1 MKISE
6 LARTPISSA
15 APAGTDVRYDPL
27 YDALQAEIDVKPSAG
42 SGGTDWNKVV
52 ASSSNI
58 LETRSKDI
66 LVASYLAVGLLQT
79 AGVPQG
85 LLNGINVLSDM
96 IDEYWDNMFPP
107 VKRMRGRVQA
117 FGWWLERTLAYL
129 SSVTDIEPITV
140 ATMEELSSAANR
152 LYDLLSEKCPD
163 APSPRR
169 ILDFIKSLP
178 VEEAV
183 QPETNDNSPQTAQME
198 RPDETPIQQ
207 TSPPPQSL
215 QQSRPQPQPQSQP
228 QKIDLSFSVTTISN
242 QDEANRV
249 LTSVIN
255 NNYLL
260 VDFMLAEPSP
270 QSSWYR
276 LNLLSAWFEIK
287 KLPTA
292 TDNKTLIPPP
302 DRQTTTLLASMKG
315 AENWGGVIKS
325 GSYNIRRYPF
335 WLDMNRL
342 VTEALGMMGEK
353 FREAKQAVEYETA
366 GFVKR
371 FAGIDKYTFSDG
383 SPFADNQT
391 LIWLRSLDGGGSAG
405 ERPVPSNGDE
415 LATKVAEEY
424 SRCRELFNSGK
435 QGEGLSTMQ
444 RLLKASTSG
453 RERFLWRLSL
463 LQLLTLSGMGNL
475 ATPHIS
481 EVMKDYDSHHLEEWD
496 PEMALHSLKTVWNA
510 LNSQNDPTSKIKA
523 DEIIARISMIS
534 PADAF
539 NLSK

>member
-1 MKISE
+1 MKPGE
-6 LARTPISSA
+6 LVRTPVSSV

-27 YDALQAEIDVKPSAG
+27 YEALQAEIDVKPSTG

-66 LVASYLAVGLLQT
+66 LVAIYLAVGLLQT
-79 AGVPQG
+79 EGVPQG

-96 IDEYWDNMFPP
+96 IDGYWDNMFPP

-129 SSVTDIEPITV
+129 SSVTDIEPMTV
-140 ATMEELSSAANR
+140 AAMEELLSAANR

-163 APSPRR
+163 APPPRR

-178 VEEAV
+178 AEEAV
-183 QPETNDNSPQTAQME
+183 QPVSNDNSLQTAQVE
-198 RPDETPIQQ
+198 PPVETAIQQ
-207 TSPPPQSL
+207 TLSPPQS
-215 QQSRPQPQPQSQP
+215 QSRPQPQPQP
-228 QKIDLSFSVTTISN
+228 KIEPSFSITAISN
-242 QDEANRV
+242 QDDANKL
-249 LTSVIN
+249 LTSVISN
-255 NNYLL
+255 SYLL

-302 DRQTTTLLASMKG
+302 DRQTAILLASMKG
-315 AENWGGVIKS
+315 GENWGGVIKS

-342 VTEALGMMGEK
+342 VAEALGMMGEK
-353 FREAKQAVEYETA
+353 FREAKQSVEYETS

-371 FAGIDKYTFSDG
+371 LAGIEKFTFNDG

-391 LIWLRSLDGGGSAG
+391 LSWLRTLDGGGSAG
-405 ERPVPSNGDE
+405 DMPVPSNGDG

-424 SRCRELFNSGK
+424 SLCRELFNSGK
-435 QGEGLSTMQ
+435 QGEGLSRMQ
-444 RLLKASTSG
+444 ALLKAAISG

-481 EVMKDYDSHHLEEWD
+481 EVMKDFDSHHLEEWD

-510 LNSQNDPTSKIKA
+510 LNSQKDPGSKIKA